1 MGIIDDILRKNA
13 DDRLA
18 EEMLYAEAIREI
30 EQGVRRDGLWG
41 KALADSEGD
50 EKKAKGL
57 YLKYRVQAL
66 KDELER
72 ERQVRIQEETE
83 RTNPNWAKEEIERRV
98 SRHQTET
105 KTPLYHVGKFIGKL
119 FR

>member
-50 EKKAKGL
+50 EKKAKYINRL
-57 YLKYRVQAL
+57 LTDL
-66 KDELER
+66 LNNHFFL
-72 ERQVRIQEETE
+72 I
-83 RTNPNWAKEEIERRV
+83 W
-98 SRHQTET
+98 
-105 KTPLYHVGKFIGKL
+105 L
-119 FR
+119 